1 MARDFDGGEPKSTTI
16 QDLKP
21 RDSDS
26 ARPSASEIE
35 DTGGDAMGGH
45 SRTWQKL
52 NGETDETETKTARST
67 SGSDNG
73 VESRGAPGETAFE
86 MNTVAAH
93 ATHPPSGPGSPKAEA
108 CLTRAGSGVGT
119 ETGVAG
125 VEYKVYKR
133 RWFGLIQLTLLNII
147 VSWDVSGVFFY
158 SFLTGSSS
166 SG

>member
-1 MARDFDGGEPKSTTI
+1 MARDFDGGEPKPTTT

-35 DTGGDAMGGH
+35 DAGDGDAMGGH
-45 SRTWQKL
+45 SRAWQELK
-52 NGETDETETKTARST
+52 GEADETKTKTARST

-73 VESRGAPGETAFE
+73 AGSKGAPDETAIE

-93 ATHPPSGPGSPKAEA
+93 ATHSPFGPGSPKAEA
-108 CLTRAGSGVGT
+108 GRTGVGLGT
-119 ETGVAG
+119 ETGVTG

-133 RWFGLIQLTLLNII
+133 RWFGLVQLTLLNII
-147 VSWDVSGVFFY
+147 VSWDVSGIFVTH
-158 SFLTGSSS
+158 S
-166 SG
+166 